1 MQALTKLVGCFH
13 AALPVALQFDGDEFA
28 LGLVGE
34 AKGLGL
40 EAAR

>member
-13 AALPVALQFDGDEFA
+13 AALPVALQFGGYEFA
-28 LGLVGE
+28 LGFVGE
-34 AKGLGL
+34 VLGLGL